1 MPTETA
7 IDQSRLRQTIA
18 RLMDLL
24 ARRDYSAFC
33 GSARRSRLTPLDVDA
48 AVRGYGRTII
58 APPADAFRLLDVV
71 AVIDSIPPRWSVV
84 VPLWTEQE
92 GRSDLSLE
100 ITVEDADGPDYA
112 VEIEDLHVL

>member
-1 MPTETA
+1 
-7 IDQSRLRQTIA
+7 
-18 RLMDLL
+18 MDWL

-33 GSARRSRLTPLDVDA
+33 GSARRSRLTSQEVDA
-48 AVRGYGRTII
+48 AVREYGRTVI

-71 AVIDSIPPRWSVV
+71 AVTDSIPPRWSVV

-100 ITVEDADGPDYA
+100 ITVEETNGPDYA
-112 VEIEDLHVL
+112 VEIDDLHVL